1 MSLQIPGVKI
11 QMVNRGLKSNIVY
24 MFRTK
29 KLVELRSAS
38 DIKPLFHTVGC
49 SLARFILPTWRE
61 ESSFRFVLSQTVL
74 GLTKFTNKEHQ
85 YLEHL

>member
-11 QMVNRGLKSNIVY
+11 QMMNRGLKSNIVY

-29 KLVELRSAS
+29 KLVEPRSAS